1 MQGGGHC
8 QHATGSNY
16 AKAVLPFDKDK
27 TEVKGKSRTRLYIV
41 GAALPL
47 YTGLLLLLQSDIVVP
62 SAHMMNE
69 SPCIGQ
75 AGSYGLCNKQK
86 KKGFFKL
93 FSAQAHLTLPS
104 Q

>member
-27 TEVKGKSRTRLYIV
+27 TEVKGKSLTHLYIV
-41 GAALPL
+41 GAALQL

-86 KKGFFKL
+86 KGFFKL